1 MTPAGLILLFARH
14 RNAANLLMV
23 LMILGG
29 VIAAFRLNTQF
40 FPDFG
45 IDVVSVRVPWPGAG
59 ADDVEAKIVAA
70 IEPAVRFLDDVRT
83 VTSFASEGLA
93 TIVVEFHS
101 GSDMQAALADVD
113 SAVAGVTTLPVDVE
127 TPKVSRT
134 VRYDGISRIVISGPY
149 SEAALKAVI
158 KRMRDDLLARGIDKI
173 TVFGTRDEEIWV
185 EIRPDTLRRLDLTL
199 SEIAERIARN
209 SLDLPS
215 GEITGAVEKQ
225 IRSIGLATDAA
236 GIGEIEVKALPG
248 GQRVLLRDLAEVSE
262 NFDKKGKLGLRSGH
276 KAVELFVQR
285 ATSTDALK
293 AARVVNDY
301 LAEIEAIMPPDLTLD
316 HFDVQASLIR
326 DRIELLL
333 RNGLGGLALVLIV
346 LFVFL
351 SARVAFWIAVGI
363 PVAMLANLGVMLA
376 SGQSINMVSLF
387 AMIMALGIIVDD
399 AIVVGEHAAAC
410 RDRGMA
416 AQPAA
421 EAGALRMLAP
431 VTAASLTTIAA
442 FLPLLVISDIIGQI
456 IAAIPFV
463 VVSVL
468 VASLIECFLVLPG
481 HLRGALVRQ
490 GTGRSRFRRWFD
502 GGFERLRDGPF
513 RRLVAVVVAWRYLTL
528 AGAAAVLVLSVG
540 LVAGGR
546 LEFVFFPSPEAE
558 TINANVLF
566 APGTPRER
574 TREMVLELDRALAAT
589 DRGLTGKPRKLV
601 VMSFGRIGVSQSK
614 RFSRLSGDHYGGIQV
629 ELAPSD
635 HRAVRTPA
643 FIEAWR
649 REIRPLPGVER
660 VSLRPRA
667 GGPPGRELDIRLSGA
682 DTGRLKRA
690 ALEVG
695 TLLTRFTGVSDI
707 EDDLPYGKQEVI
719 LELTP
724 HGHALGFTTEQVGRQ
739 VRDAFEGA
747 IAKRFAR
754 GDEEVTVR
762 VLHPAGESSGA
773 DLRALYLTSPS
784 GAEVPLSDVV
794 SIRESAGFERIRR
807 ENGVKEVAVTAE
819 IDETLTNAGKVI
831 EVLAKGELPAIA
843 DRHGVAFRFAGKA
856 EEQANTLADMK
867 VGALIGLAAIYI
879 ILAWVFAS
887 YGRPLVVM
895 SIIPFGLI
903 GAILGHILLGYTLTI
918 LSLVALLGLSGI
930 LVNDSI
936 ILVSTVDERHR
947 AGEPI
952 LEAIVNGAADRLR
965 AVLLTSLTTI
975 FGLTPLLFERSL
987 QAQFLIPM
995 AVTMVFGLMAASI
1008 LVLVVVP
1015 ALIAIQEDLGR
1026 LGRHFLRIYGGG
1038 KADPA

>member
-23 LMILGG
+23 LMILAG
-29 VIAAFRLNTQF
+29 VIGAFRLNTQF

-45 IDVVSVRVPWPGAG
+45 IDIVTVRVEWPGAG
-59 ADDVEAKIVAA
+59 ADDVEAKVVAA
-70 IEPAVRFLDDVRT
+70 VEPEVRFLDGVKK
-83 VTSFASEGLA
+83 VTSFASEGHA
-93 TIVVEFHS
+93 SIFVEFHP

-113 SAVAGVTTLPVDVE
+113 SAVAGVTTLPADAE
-127 TPKVSRT
+127 TPKVSRA

-149 SEAALKAVI
+149 SEASLKAVI
-158 KRMRDDLLARGIDKI
+158 KRMRDELLTRGIDKI

-185 EIRPDTLRRLDLTL
+185 EIRPETLRRLDLTL
-199 SEIAERIARN
+199 GEIAVRIAGN

-215 GEITGAVEKQ
+215 GEIAGAVEKQ
-225 IRSIGLATDAA
+225 IRSIGLATDATA
-236 GIGEIEVKALPG
+236 IGEIEVKALTG
-248 GQRVLLRDLAEVSE
+248 GQKVLLRDLAKVTES
-262 NFDKKGKLGLRSGH
+262 FDKKGKLGLRSGH
-276 KAVELFVQR
+276 PAMELFVQR
-285 ATSTDALK
+285 ATSTDALT
-293 AARVVNDY
+293 AARVVQDY
-301 LAEIEAIMPPDLTLD
+301 LAEIEPILPPDLKLD

-346 LFVFL
+346 LFLFL

-387 AMIMALGIIVDD
+387 AMIMTLGIIVDD

-416 AQPAA
+416 PQPAA
-421 EAGALRMLAP
+421 ETGALRMLAP
-431 VTAASLTTIAA
+431 VSASSLTTIAA

-456 IAAIPFV
+456 IVAIPFV

-481 HLRGALVRQ
+481 HLRGALARQ
-490 GTGRSRFRRWFD
+490 GGADRGRFRRWFD
-502 GGFERLRDGPF
+502 GGFERLRDGQF
-513 RRLVAVVVAWRYLTL
+513 RRLVAVVVAWRYLTIATATTIL
-528 AGAAAVLVLSVG
+528 LLSVG

-546 LEFVFFPSPEAE
+546 LDFVFFPSPEAE

-566 APGTPRER
+566 APGTPRAR
-574 TREMVLELDRALAAT
+574 THEMVLELERSLAAA
-589 DRGLTGKPRKLV
+589 DRQLTGRPQKLV
-601 VMSFGRIGVSQSK
+601 VMSFGKIGVSQSE
-614 RFSRLSGDHYGGIQV
+614 RFSRLSGNHYGGVQV

-635 HRAVRTPA
+635 SRAVRTPA

-660 VSLRPRA
+660 ISLRQRA
-667 GGPPGRELDIRLSGA
+667 GGPPGRELDIRLAGT
-682 DTGRLKRA
+682 DTGQLKRA
-690 ALEVG
+690 ALEVR

-724 HGHALGFTTEQVGRQ
+724 RGHALGFTTGSVGRQ

-754 GDEEVTVR
+754 GDEEVTIR
-762 VLHPAGESSGA
+762 VLYPAGESSGA

-784 GAEVPLSDVV
+784 GAEVPLIDVV
-794 SIRESAGFERIRR
+794 GIRESAGVERIRR
-807 ENGVKEVAVTAE
+807 ENGVKEVAITAE
-819 IDETLTNAGKVI
+819 IDEALTHAAKVI
-831 EVLAKGELPAIA
+831 EVLANGELPAIA

-887 YGRPLVVM
+887 YSRPLVVM

-903 GAILGHILLGYTLTI
+903 GAIVGHLLLG
-918 LSLVALLGLSGI
+918 
-930 LVNDSI
+930 
-936 ILVSTVDERHR
+936 
-947 AGEPI
+947 
-952 LEAIVNGAADRLR
+952 
-965 AVLLTSLTTI
+965 
-975 FGLTPLLFERSL
+975 
-987 QAQFLIPM
+987 
-995 AVTMVFGLMAASI
+995 
-1008 LVLVVVP
+1008 
-1015 ALIAIQEDLGR
+1015 
-1026 LGRHFLRIYGGG
+1026 
-1038 KADPA
+1038 